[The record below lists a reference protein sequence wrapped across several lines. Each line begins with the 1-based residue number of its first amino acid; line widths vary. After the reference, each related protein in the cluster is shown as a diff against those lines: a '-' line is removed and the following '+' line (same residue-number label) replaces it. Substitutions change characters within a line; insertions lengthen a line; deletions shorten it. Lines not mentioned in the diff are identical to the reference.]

1 MLGSVGFP
9 ELIII
14 FVIALL
20 VFGPR
25 RLPELGRSVGLA
37 INEFKKGANDLRN
50 SFEEEVRREEQSV
63 RAAQIPPEAPA
74 PSERSESKEPA
85 ETQTKAG

>member
-1 MLGSVGFP
+1 MLGSVGMP

-14 FVIALL
+14 MVIALM

-25 RLPELGRSVGLA
+25 RLPELGRAVGQT

-50 SFEEEVRREEQSV
+50 TVEEEVRRDEQRT
-63 RAAQIPPEAPA
+63 RAAQTAQAQPPADEAQGRT
-74 PSERSESKEPA
+74 S
-85 ETQTKAG
+85 